1 MTFRLARELRRT
13 DLDLRCPVE
22 KVKIGRSRSVLSRES
37 LARRHGHEVS
47 TRIFQIQSFL
57 CHVRYSESNRHL
69 LCRPLYF

>member
-1 MTFRLARELRRT
+1 
-13 DLDLRCPVE
+13 
-22 KVKIGRSRSVLSRES
+22 VLSRES